1 MILVTGAA
9 RGLGARVVQVLAQAG
24 HDVLIHYR
32 TSKKQAEE
40 LAQACK
46 KCGVQAAIVQGDFG
60 SKEGIKAF
68 ILNVLA
74 DFSQIKGVVNNVGEY
89 FIEPL
94 AKTSPNAWEKLFN
107 ANFFAPVF
115 LIQALL
121 PTLIE
126 QRASIVNVGVAGLKK
141 GISDSAAYA
150 TTKSALLFYTV
161 SLAKQLADSIRI
173 NMVSPGFMENSIE
186 FEHPEKLPLKRTATL
201 DEVAQLI
208 ALFFDSKT
216 DYVTGQNIEISGGIG
231 L

>member
-9 RGLGARVVQVLAQAG
+9 RGLGAQIVQVLAQAG

-32 TSKKQAEE
+32 ESRQQAEK
-40 LAQACK
+40 LAQTCK
-46 KCGVQAAIVQGDFG
+46 ERGVQANIQQGDFS
-60 SKEGIKAF
+60 SKTGIEAF
-68 ILNVLA
+68 IRNVLA
-74 DFSQIKGVVNNVGEY
+74 DFPHIKGVVNNVGEY
-89 FIEPL
+89 LIEPL
-94 AKTSPNAWEKLFN
+94 AKTSPNAWERLFN

-141 GISDSAAYA
+141 GISESAAYA

-161 SLAKQLADSIRI
+161 SLAKQLAGSIRI
-173 NMVSPGFMENSIE
+173 NMVSPGFMENSID
-186 FEHPEKLPLKRTATL
+186 FEHPEKLPLKRAATL

-216 DYVTGQNIEISGGIG
+216 KYVTGQNIEISGGIG